1 MRVGKKKKEKQH
13 PINAAPFEDFFFDL
27 SAKGRIRRQSSALGR
42 PRRDQNAYT
51 FCASTQCC
59 HTQPAT
65 SFFVLYW
72 IDDMVRAANR
82 ALYVAGHPPLFKGNA
97 VRPRIHHLPQT
108 GTRTN
113 MTKNKNNNNV
123 LFVPLVCALTLL
135 SLVCLC
141 AGASSADSC
150 GCPNLESDGI
160 DYGDE
165 GCCAGHT
172 SVHVGDF
179 SPFLFNESA
188 SYAALGSVRAQFYS
202 TLPHTPTD
210 LFETV
215 IIVEPAK
222 KIMYQSGVGYQG
234 GGKN

>member
-1 MRVGKKKKEKQH
+1 
-13 PINAAPFEDFFFDL
+13 
-27 SAKGRIRRQSSALGR
+27 
-42 PRRDQNAYT
+42 
-51 FCASTQCC
+51 
-59 HTQPAT
+59 
-65 SFFVLYW
+65 
-72 IDDMVRAANR
+72 
-82 ALYVAGHPPLFKGNA
+82 
-97 VRPRIHHLPQT
+97 
-108 GTRTN
+108 

-150 GCPNLESDGI
+150 GCPDLESDGI

-234 GGKN
+234 SGTWYFPNGTRLLFFFSSLPHTHTFSPPAHSCHFFFQKKTRNLSRAAGERRPLCVPVLECHL